1 MIKRDEY
8 IKAILQEHLTKND
21 IYRNLTSQEAQSFMS
36 MAESEIKMA
45 VREHRDTIQDSD
57 TRYFNCSFQ
66 KEHRFLIFY
75 GTPKIHEDKKNQ
87 AFFL

>member
-21 IYRNLTSQEAQSFMS
+21 IYRNHAKQEAQSFMS
-36 MAESEIKMA
+36 TAKIKMA

-57 TRYFNCSFQ
+57 T
-66 KEHRFLIFY
+66 
-75 GTPKIHEDKKNQ
+75 
-87 AFFL
+87 